1 MKKSVTLTTLLLII
15 VSLLIG
21 GIQVYAGENW
31 QHNGITMDKPSPQ
44 LVDNDIVLTANVK
57 GPKEGLQYKF
67 VWQRENWE
75 EGNWGVIR
83 AFEPSNITVWKPT
96 KPGNYTIYSDIQDKY
111 GNKITREI
119 NYNIWQH
126 NGITTDRPSPQLVDN
141 DIVLT
146 ANVKG
151 PKEGLQYKFVW
162 QRENWEEG
170 NWGVIRAFEPSNT
183 TAWKP
188 TKPGDYT
195 IYSDIKDKYGN
206 ETHRTLNV
214 KVDNNFKHSG
224 ITTDKLSPGWVDSN
238 ITLTA
243 KAEGSTKGLK
253 YKFVWQ
259 RENWEE
265 GNWGVIRAFEPSNT
279 TAWKPTK
286 PGDYTIYSDIKD
298 KYGNETHRTLNVKV
312 DNNFKHSGITTDK
325 LSPGWVDSNIT
336 LTAKAEGSTKGLK
349 YKFVWQRENWEEGNW
364 GVIRAFEPSNTTV
377 WEPTKP
383 GNYTIYSDIKD
394 NNNESVTENTS
405 FKIFLSPQEIN
416 YSSDSIPAGKTFYFG
431 VEGTTRLSTSNENVA
446 KITPH
451 NMVCGVSPGTAI
463 IKAYNASGK
472 VLSER
477 KVTVEQAQP
486 IKFAYAYFNGSM
498 RGSTF
503 DLIAIT
509 DKNRDA
515 VGFIAGGKFIE
526 AKEKVEEGNTYVWTA
541 KNVAAGLENTEVKA
555 CSRSKNVWST
565 CSDGKISLYLN
576 NENDNVPSLKRRN
589 ISEAG
594 IKFIAE
600 WEGFEGSV
608 YNDKLAGNKP
618 TVGYGKLIN
627 PGDIFYNDLT
637 EREAWAMLIY
647 KLDSGSYISAVNDF
661 LITNSVKFNQNQF
674 DSLVSFSYNLG
685 TAWMSVDEIVKSY
698 IFNAFEKGTTQR
710 NLSCITPKEEF
721 SYEMLRYHHAGEHEC
736 IPGLLYR
743 RIDEMNIFF
752 KGVYIKHDYTYNP
765 NGYRIPDCI
774 EKSGVEIRYNQ

>member
-1 MKKSVTLTTLLLII
+1 MKKGVTLTTLLLII

-21 GIQVYAGENW
+21 GIQVYGSENW
-31 QHNGITMDKPSPQ
+31 QHGGITIDKPSPR
-44 LVDNDIVLTANVK
+44 LVGNNIVLTANVK
-57 GPKEGLQYKF
+57 GSKEGLQYKF
-67 VWQRENWE
+67 VWET
-75 EGNWGVIR
+75 EGWKNWGIIRNFEDSNKVI
-83 AFEPSNITVWKPT
+83 WKPT
-96 KPGNYTIYSDIQDKY
+96 EPGNYTIYSDIRDKY
-111 GNKITREI
+111 GNEKSEPL
-119 NYNIWQH
+119 NIKVDSS
-126 NGITTDRPSPQLVDN
+126 GIMIDESSLFVDN

-146 ANVKG
+146 TKAEG
-151 PKEGLQYKFVW
+151 SKEGLQYKFVW
-162 QRENWEEG
+162 ESEK
-170 NWGVIRAFEPSNT
+170 WGKEVIRDFQSGNT
-183 TAWKP
+183 ATWKP
-188 TKPGDYT
+188 TKSGDYT
-195 IYSDIKDKYGN
+195 IYSYIKDKDGN
-206 ETHRTLNV
+206 IVTKTLNIN
-214 KVDNNFKHSG
+214 VDNNFKHSG
-224 ITTDKLSPGWVDSN
+224 ITTDKLSPGWVNSN

-243 KAEGSTKGLK
+243 KAEGLTKGLK
-253 YKFVWQ
+253 YKFVW
-259 RENWEE
+259 ETE
-265 GNWGVIRAFEPSNT
+265 GWKNWGIIRNFEDSNK
-279 TAWKPTK
+279 AIWEPTE

-298 KYGNETHRTLNVKV
+298 KYGNTITEKINFNVRQHVGITANKSSPQLLGNDISLTANVKGP
-312 DNNFKHSGITTDK
+312 K
-325 LSPGWVDSNIT
+325 
-336 LTAKAEGSTKGLK
+336 EGLK
-349 YKFVWQRENWEEGNW
+349 YKFVWQMENWEKGNW
-364 GVIRAFEPSNTTV
+364 GIIRDFQSENAAT
-377 WEPTKP
+377 WKPTKP

-416 YSSDSIPAGKTFYFG
+416 YSSDSIPAWKKFYLG
-431 VEGTTRLSTSNENVA
+431 VEGTTRLFTSNENVA

-463 IKAYNASGK
+463 IKAYNAYGK

-486 IKFAYAYFNGSM
+486 IKFAYAYFNGST

-515 VGFIAGGKFIE
+515 VGFIAGDKFIE

-541 KNVAAGLENTEVKA
+541 KNVAAELENTEVKA

-565 CSDGKISLYLN
+565 CSDGKISLYSLN

-600 WEGFEGSV
+600 WEGFKGSV
-608 YNDKLAGNKP
+608 YNDELAGNKP

-647 KLDSGSYISAVNDF
+647 KLDSGSYISAVNNF

-685 TAWMSVDEIVKSY
+685 TSWMGKDEKVKGY
-698 IFNAFEKGTTQR
+698 IFNAFENGTTQR
-710 NLSCITPKEEF
+710 NLSCIDPDGF
-721 SYEMLRYHHAGEHEC
+721 SYEMLIYHHGIGHKCES
-736 IPGLLYR
+736 GLLYR

-765 NGYRIPDCI
+765 NGYRIPNCI
-774 EKSGVEIRYNQ
+774 KESGVEIRYNQ